1 MPNPA
6 LLLSMALA
14 ASQPGVP
21 AAARAPQHLVQ
32 RVFIRPLGEPFHAA
46 AADDDPLVDWFR
58 QADTNHDGSLSL
70 LEFANDGARFFGTLD
85 TDHDGKIGFDEIHRY
100 EWVVAPEIQV
110 GWSPRLMRAGRSYDA
125 GPGSGTPEAGADAS
139 GDPDS
144 PAPDDPLTGLEGA
157 GKFGLLNI
165 PEPVTA
171 ADTNLDHTIAAA
183 EFTAAASSRFQLLD
197 TNRDARLDLGELEA
211 LRPKVNFARNRYHR
225 HQWQGGNGGD

>member
-6 LLLSMALA
+6 LLFSMALA
-14 ASQPGVP
+14 ASQPGAQAP
-21 AAARAPQHLVQ
+21 QAPQHLFQ
-32 RVFIRPLGEPFHAA
+32 RIFISPMGEPFTASQR
-46 AADDDPLVDWFR
+46 DDDPFVDWFR
-58 QADTNHDGSLSL
+58 QADANHDGSLSL

-125 GPGSGTPEAGADAS
+125 GPESGTPEASADD
-139 GDPDS
+139 GNPDA

-171 ADTNLDHTIAAA
+171 ADADLDHTITAA
-183 EFTAAASSRFQLLD
+183 EFTAAASNRFQLLD
-197 TNRDARLDLGELEA
+197 TNRDARLELDELQA
-211 LRPKVNFARNRYHR
+211 LRPKMSFARNRHHR
-225 HQWQGGNGGD
+225 HDWRGSNGGD